1 MRLVA
6 MLASVV
12 ALYNARRAWTAGGCH
27 HHGESAGA
35 RRRTVCSRKAVLA
48 RSDHC
53 GVGRSGAADGST
65 GLGRGSFGR
74 RPARWT
80 RTSDAH
86 PSRAADGR
94 PDLAVRTGGGAR
106 LPRAGLAALVGPEGR
121 PVAALTA
128 QPQNRTRR

>member
-48 RSDHC
+48 RSDPR
-53 GVGRSGAADGST
+53 GVGRNGAAFGST
-65 GLGRGSFGR
+65 GLDRGSVGC
-74 RPARWT
+74 RPARRA

-94 PDLAVRTGGGAR
+94 PDLAVRAGGRAR
-106 LPRAGLAALVGPEGR
+106 FPRAGLAYLVGP
-121 PVAALTA
+121 
-128 QPQNRTRR
+128 

>member
-12 ALYNARRAWTAGGCH
+12 ALYNARRAWSAGGCNYH
-27 HHGESAGA
+27 LKSALA

-48 RSDHC
+48 RSDPR
-53 GVGRSGAADGST
+53 GVGRSGAAYGST
-65 GLGRGSFGR
+65 GLGRGSFGC
-74 RPARWT
+74 RPARRA

-94 PDLAVRTGGGAR
+94 PDLAVRAGDGAG
-106 LPRAGLAALVGPEGR
+106 LPRAGLA
-121 PVAALTA
+121 
-128 QPQNRTRR
+128 